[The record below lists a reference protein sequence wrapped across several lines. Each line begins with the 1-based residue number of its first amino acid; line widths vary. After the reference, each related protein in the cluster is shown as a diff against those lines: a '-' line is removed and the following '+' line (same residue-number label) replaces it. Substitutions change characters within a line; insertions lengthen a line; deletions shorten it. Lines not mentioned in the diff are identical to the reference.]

1 MYSTNKYA
9 ANIFSAF
16 FFWRFNIKL
25 YNQWQNIKRSVQE
38 WEQLESYFS
47 S

>member
-16 FFWRFNIKL
+16 FWRFNIKL
-25 YNQWQNIKRSVQE
+25 YNQWQNIRRFVQE